1 MSSRTISG
9 RRTATAFTA
18 SAPLA
23 ASPTT
28 PKPSA
33 CSSARAEARKAA
45 WSSTMST
52 VGRIPLIVPHAT
64 GAHTVASTNHRD
76 RELPGRRS
84 ASLARRRASF
94 HRVENCGQPQPHLE
108 ATSDVSACRR
118 TEASHWAKPA
128 HGGGGGVPTRTDEP
142 GSGPTLAN
150 WKEHPMRH
158 PMKWLIAVA
167 LCAGMALPAL
177 PAQAK
182 VPGPNGRIA
191 FSRGDRDDNT
201 VTYTANPDGSHLQ
214 QLFAGFSGGP
224 RWSPDGSQV
233 SILTACSDG
242 EENCAATIVDPDTG
256 TFRQFKWP
264 DPTLETPCG
273 GGWSPDGTRLTC
285 ESFGVTDPSRNGIY
299 TIRASDGRGLSRIT
313 SNPGGDDIPGDYSP
327 DGKRLVFS
335 RVDPSRPANANVAL
349 FVVNLDGTGVRRIT
363 PWGLPFF
370 EDGGRWSPDGSTIL
384 FDDQR
389 SLYVVHPDG
398 SGMAK
403 LPLVTHSFSRLQ
415 NPDWSPDG
423 TKIVVSLFAATA
435 PGTGQAGIYTANAD
449 GSDLQQVT
457 SSPTF
462 DRTGDWG
469 PHPLAT

>member
-1 MSSRTISG
+1 
-9 RRTATAFTA
+9 
-18 SAPLA
+18 
-23 ASPTT
+23 
-28 PKPSA
+28 
-33 CSSARAEARKAA
+33 
-45 WSSTMST
+45 
-52 VGRIPLIVPHAT
+52 
-64 GAHTVASTNHRD
+64 
-76 RELPGRRS
+76 
-84 ASLARRRASF
+84 
-94 HRVENCGQPQPHLE
+94 
-108 ATSDVSACRR
+108 
-118 TEASHWAKPA
+118 
-128 HGGGGGVPTRTDEP
+128 
-142 GSGPTLAN
+142 
-150 WKEHPMRH
+150 MRH
-158 PMKWLIAVA
+158 LMKWLIAVA
-167 LCAGMALPAL
+167 LCAGMVIPAL

-201 VTYTANPDGSHLQ
+201 VTYTANPDGS
-214 QLFAGFSGGP
+214 
-224 RWSPDGSQV
+224 QV
-233 SILTACSDG
+233 SLLAGCSDG

-256 TFRQFKWP
+256 TFREFKWP
-264 DPTLETPCG
+264 DPTLETHCSF
-273 GGWSPDGTRLTC
+273 GWSPDGTRLLC

-313 SNPGGDDIPGDYSP
+313 SNPGAGDLPGDYSP

-335 RVDPSRPANANVAL
+335 RIDPSRPAKANVAL
-349 FVVNLDGTGVRRIT
+349 FVVNVDSTGVRRIT

-370 EDGGRWSPDGSTIL
+370 EDGGRWSPDARTIL

>member
-285 ESFGVTDPSRNGIY
+285 EGFGVTDPSRTAKG
-299 TIRASDGRGLSRIT
+299 
-313 SNPGGDDIPGDYSP
+313 
-327 DGKRLVFS
+327 
-335 RVDPSRPANANVAL
+335 NVAL

-370 EDGGRWSPDGSTIL
+370 EDGGRWSPDGRTIL

-423 TKIVVSLFAATA
+423 TKIVVSLFTATA